1 MTLQVGGRREDGRAS
16 PKKFRLRSPAVEI
29 LGFRANTPLIY
40 KGNYLHGSGARI
52 RMIIR
57 IKGIFLNEV
66 ALRSL
71 SNLEAELCMCWD
83 IELLFLA
90 STKPIYGDFFHK

>member
-1 MTLQVGGRREDGRAS
+1 MVGRAQRS
-16 PKKFRLRSPAVEI
+16 FAFDPRLSKFWVS
-29 LGFRANTPLIY
+29 GFDNTQRANTPLIY
-40 KGNYLHGSGARI
+40 KGNYLHGSGTRI

-71 SNLEAELCMCWD
+71 SNLEAELCMRWD

-90 STKPIYGDFFHK
+90 STKPIYGDFHK